1 MCPAPKPMSWL
12 TTIKDLFAFMR
23 ERRKFVLAPLVI
35 VLVLMALF
43 ILLAE
48 IPVLTP
54 FIYALF

>member
-1 MCPAPKPMSWL
+1 MGKFSILQELSRFLWL
-12 TTIKDLFAFMR
+12 
-23 ERRKFVLAPLVI
+23 RKKIFLAPLLLA
-35 VLVLMALF
+35 LVLMALF

>member
-1 MCPAPKPMSWL
+1 MGRWSV
-12 TTIKDLFAFMR
+12 IR
-23 ERRKFVLAPLVI
+23 ELGWFLVERKKYILAPLVVI
-35 VLVLMALF
+35 LLLMAAF

>member
-1 MCPAPKPMSWL
+1 VSKLSTL
-12 TTIKDLFAFMR
+12 RELFQVLR
-23 ERRKFVLAPLVI
+23 ERKKFLLAPLVI

>member
-1 MCPAPKPMSWL
+1 MNWWL
-12 TTIKDLFAFMR
+12 TVRDLGSFIR
-23 ERRKFVLAPLVI
+23 QRKKYVLAPLVI
-35 VLVLMALF
+35 LLLLMSIF

>member
-1 MCPAPKPMSWL
+1 MSRWSIVYEFGQFL
-12 TTIKDLFAFMR
+12 L
-23 ERRKFVLAPLVI
+23 ERKKYFIAPLVVI
-35 VLVLMALF
+35 LLLMAAL

>member
-1 MCPAPKPMSWL
+1 MSWL

>member
-1 MCPAPKPMSWL
+1 MSWMV
-12 TTIKDLFAFMR
+12 TIKDLFAFMR
-23 ERRKFVLAPLVI
+23 ERRKYVLAPLVI
-35 VLVLMALF
+35 ILLLMAVF

>member
-1 MCPAPKPMSWL
+1 MGRWY
-12 TTIKDLFAFMR
+12 IVR
-23 ERRKFVLAPLVI
+23 EFGRFLVERKKYLLAPLV
-35 VLVLMALF
+35 VMLLLMAAF

>member
-1 MCPAPKPMSWL
+1 MGFL

-23 ERRKFVLAPLVI
+23 ERKKMILAPLI
-35 VLVLMALF
+35 ILLVLMAAF
-43 ILLAE
+43 VLLAE